1 MHEEPPFKTAKG
13 RLTPYAL
20 ACGYIERRALEGF
33 ADADVTLWYE
43 GGPVFQVRAH
53 DRETGTRLFWETTD
67 TLGEARKIYDRAER
81 IAAFW
86 EAAAKAIATKRD
98 RP

>member
-1 MHEEPPFKTAKG
+1 MHEEPRFKTAKG

-20 ACGYIERRALEGF
+20 SCGYIERRALEGF
-33 ADADVTLWYE
+33 ADADVTLWHE

-67 TLGEARKIYDRAER
+67 TLGEARKVYDRAER
-81 IAAFW
+81 KIAAEESYW
-86 EAAAKAIATKRD
+86 RAREN